1 VRTLDAGGSVYAL
14 DWSPDGTRLAAAVST
29 YELFRIW
36 SMTTGQLLAVGTL
49 GGQGGVDV
57 RWRPNSNELAVTG
70 IGNEAA
76 AFDATSGNLLRAL
89 PTGGRLDFSP
99 DGSQFAAVSFSEENI
114 YIRDTNTGQVVRFI
128 ENPFLHND
136 VDWNPD
142 GRLLVTSD
150 VGDTVKIWDATTG
163 QQVASYN
170 IANVTR
176 VRWSPTL
183 HRVALVI
190 YDGSV
195 QILDVARGQ
204 IVQTFI
210 TAPFLVAADWSPDGL
225 QVVYGGEVLPGQPP
239 IQIQSVIPA
248 VPTPTLTASLT
259 LTPTQTL
266 TFISRPPRSLL
277 WCQSICR

>member
-1 VRTLDAGGSVYAL
+1 
-14 DWSPDGTRLAAAVST
+14 
-29 YELFRIW
+29 
-36 SMTTGQLLAVGTL
+36 M
-49 GGQGGVDV
+49 
-57 RWRPNSNELAVTG
+57 
-70 IGNEAA
+70 
-76 AFDATSGNLLRAL
+76 
-89 PTGGRLDFSP
+89 
-99 DGSQFAAVSFSEENI
+99 
-114 YIRDTNTGQVVRFI
+114 
-128 ENPFLHND
+128 
-136 VDWNPD
+136 
-142 GRLLVTSD
+142 TSD
-150 VGDTVKIWDATTG
+150 VVDTVKIWDATTG

-266 TFISRPPRSLL
+266 TFISRSPRSLL

>member
-1 VRTLDAGGSVYAL
+1 
-14 DWSPDGTRLAAAVST
+14 
-29 YELFRIW
+29 
-36 SMTTGQLLAVGTL
+36 
-49 GGQGGVDV
+49 
-57 RWRPNSNELAVTG
+57 
-70 IGNEAA
+70 
-76 AFDATSGNLLRAL
+76 
-89 PTGGRLDFSP
+89 
-99 DGSQFAAVSFSEENI
+99 
-114 YIRDTNTGQVVRFI
+114 
-128 ENPFLHND
+128 
-136 VDWNPD
+136 
-142 GRLLVTSD
+142 VTSD